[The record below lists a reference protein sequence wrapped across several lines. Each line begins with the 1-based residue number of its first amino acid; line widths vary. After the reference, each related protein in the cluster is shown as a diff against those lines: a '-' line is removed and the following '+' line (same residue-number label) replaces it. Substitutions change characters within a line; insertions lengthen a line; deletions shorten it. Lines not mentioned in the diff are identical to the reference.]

1 LNCIYLSHAIICA
14 VVFGQFIVYIYFF
27 SYSNLFEFLPT
38 YNRKRVSKF
47 YNGESSSNVAGAA
60 QPAQATASPGNP
72 SPKKR
77 KGFLSFSFSWN
88 KSRSRGSS
96 SSRRAP
102 SPAPASSS
110 QGQNRG
116 ASTRAVVSASPMAAA
131 ALRSSQLIAVQM
143 QAVCLED
150 VAESTASLCPREK
163 RRKSLQ

>member
-1 LNCIYLSHAIICA
+1 MNCIYLSHAINCA

-77 KGFLSFSFSWN
+77 KGFLSFSFRWN
-88 KSRSRGSS
+88 KSRSR
-96 SSRRAP
+96 RRAP